1 MFNLFH
7 RHKKNVGERQPSS
20 SVPNFER
27 LDFNIS
33 KEVKDAISKA
43 NENVDKYVYI
53 LKDNCLYFS
62 II

>member
-1 MFNLFH
+1 MFNLFY
-7 RHKKNVGERQPSS
+7 RHKKNTPERQPSS

-43 NENVDKYVYI
+43 NENVDKYVYR
-53 LKDNCLYFS
+53 LY
-62 II
+62 